1 MKILITGGTG
11 LIGRFL
17 IPRLQELDH
26 SITVVT
32 RDPAKAQQTLGDT
45 VALLPVWTI
54 SLTSMI
60 STPSSIW
67 RANRLPKSAGAM
79 SKNSACVKAAGK

>member
-45 VALLPVWTI
+45 VADATAR
-54 SLTSMI
+54 M
-60 STPSSIW
+60 
-67 RANRLPKSAGAM
+67 
-79 SKNSACVKAAGK
+79 